1 MPNLPKGKKKK
12 WIASSKAKTKTSNK
26 STTLNADFYNS
37 RAWRNLRKYH
47 IQQYPVC
54 KWCKEEGKLTIEK
67 LIVDHIIEINDGGDM
82 LNQDNLQTLCLSHH
96 NQKTIWNKRKRN
108 KGD

>member
-1 MPNLPKGKKKK
+1 MNWSSKKKKK

-47 IQQYPVC
+47 IEQYPVC
-54 KWCKEEGKLTIEK
+54 KWCKEE
-67 LIVDHIIEINDGGDM
+67 
-82 LNQDNLQTLCLSHH
+82 
-96 NQKTIWNKRKRN
+96 
-108 KGD
+108 

>member
-12 WIASSKAKTKTSNK
+12 WIASSNAKTSNK
-26 STTLNADFYNS
+26 SNTINADFYNS
-37 RAWRNLRKYH
+37 RAWRRLRKYH